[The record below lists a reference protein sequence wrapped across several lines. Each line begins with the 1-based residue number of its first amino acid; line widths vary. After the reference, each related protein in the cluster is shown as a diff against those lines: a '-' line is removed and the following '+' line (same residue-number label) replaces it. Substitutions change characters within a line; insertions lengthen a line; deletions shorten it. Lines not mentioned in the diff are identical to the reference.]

1 MCESPAEYAWRRRTV
16 NLATLVCD
24 AVEEDLSD
32 NEREAIEKY
41 WFDGMTI
48 TQIAAATGR
57 AAPNVSRTLEKA
69 RQKLYGVLRHTVK
82 YQYNLENTDL
92 TPIAVRK
99 ALVTAAATVAMQSE
113 KNFGARVKA
122 LRIGENISCALL
134 ARALAMPESR
144 LLAIETA
151 STLPDVKELL
161 AIAAFFECTTDYL
174 LCGAGGGREA
184 VEKRLGN
191 DRDAIGGQRGQP
203 R

>member
-16 NLATLVCD
+16 DLASLVCD

-92 TPIAVRK
+92 TPVAVGK
-99 ALVTAAATVAMQSE
+99 ALATAAATLAVKSE
-113 KNFGARVKA
+113 KSFGARLKA
-122 LRIGENISCALL
+122 LRMSENIERALL
-134 ARALAMPESR
+134 AKALAMPESR
-144 LLAIETA
+144 LLAIEKA
-151 STLPDVKELL
+151 RVLPDMEELL
-161 AIAAFFECTTDYL
+161 TIAAFFECTTDYL
-174 LCGAGGGREA
+174 LLGAEGEA
-184 VEKRLGN
+184 VVER
-191 DRDAIGGQRGQP
+191 RSSRQAIGM
-203 R
+203 